1 MKNNILG
8 DSQETV
14 EEFAYIY
21 MGAYVLT
28 TLIYQA
34 GILGVLTVK
43 WSLTQRTF

>member
-1 MKNNILG
+1 MKNKVWG
-8 DSQETV
+8 VSQKMV

-21 MGAYVLT
+21 RGAYVLA

-43 WSLTQRTF
+43 WSPTQGTF